1 MVLSLTMATSL
12 TAAVPDA
19 ESIHSAVQDVA
30 LSLLSTLAASTSVP
44 QTLPDGVSV
53 ESLGDDGSDDNVAI
67 VSYLRC
73 DVAKMTDN
81 LSQPPQS
88 RRMSF
93 FQRIINSASRH
104 ISPLIRIAAQAKESL
119 GLEEGDAILD
129 GTIVFHGLGPIDSL
143 PSLIFNLYVLR
154 DYEVIDLEVYVSLV
168 VSGDDFPD
176 PLAFEGIIVAE
187 GDNEADCV
195 RLTVEKMTCNNLGIS
210 ISPMEFGFI

>member
-1 MVLSLTMATSL
+1 MVLFLAMATSL
-12 TAAVPDA
+12 TAAIPDA
-19 ESIHSAVQDVA
+19 ESIQLAVEDVA

-53 ESLGDDGSDDNVAI
+53 ESLGDGSDDNVAI

-73 DVAKMTDN
+73 DVAQMTDS
-81 LSQPPQS
+81 LSKPPQS

-104 ISPLIRIAAQAKESL
+104 ISPLIRIAAHAKESL

-176 PLAFEGIIVAE
+176 PLAFEGIIAAE

>member
-1 MVLSLTMATSL
+1 MVLFLAMATSL
-12 TAAVPDA
+12 TAAIPDA
-19 ESIHSAVQDVA
+19 ESIQLAVEDVA

-53 ESLGDDGSDDNVAI
+53 ESLGDGSDDNVAI

-73 DVAKMTDN
+73 DVAQMTDS

-104 ISPLIRIAAQAKESL
+104 ISPLIRIAAHAKESL

-129 GTIVFHGLGPIDSL
+129 GTIEALEQE
-143 PSLIFNLYVLR
+143 R

-176 PLAFEGIIVAE
+176 PLAFEGIIAAE